1 MDESLGRGGGPTLGR
16 PLSAAL
22 RQKLRGEMAWDVLE
36 APLPP
41 EAADAVRARLDSM
54 PVVHL
59 GSGAGERWSVQQLVL
74 AVTPDEVSAAEASLV
89 GLRGRDVVC
98 WSPTYW
104 YLIPEGRRV
113 GNRVIC
119 LYSHGAD
126 QWVTFDDPQIV
137 AALCMNAAVADGLRQ
152 RQPSK
157 PVRVVNVGGVE
168 DAVPYARRAHP
179 TRKIR
184 LFMAG
189 NASGMTFIFRGEQAI
204 PVRRKGAEL
213 IEPIARRLDPERYAW
228 VFVGNDWEPYAQRL
242 AAAGW
247 TVISP
252 GPLEAP
258 WHYEYFGEG
267 DIHLMLAREEGGP
280 LTLLEAMGLGM
291 WTISTP
297 AGIAPA
303 VVRHG
308 LTGHLVPPLL
318 DGNNLEP
325 LAERIAAH
333 ILSLDEETLS
343 AARPRVRD
351 SVAHLTWGNFK
362 AEVEAF
368 IRECFHAEQPGNC
381 LI

>member
-1 MDESLGRGGGPTLGR
+1 VDEQFTRDGWPTERR
-16 PLSAAL
+16 PLSATL
-22 RQKLRGEMAWDVLE
+22 RRKLRGEIGWDAPE

-41 EAADAVRARLDSM
+41 EAATAVRSRLDGLR
-54 PVVHL
+54 VVHL
-59 GSGAGERWSVQQLVL
+59 GSGAGERWSVQQMVR
-74 AVTPDEVSAAEASLV
+74 AVTQNEVSAAEASLV

-104 YLIPEGRRV
+104 YLIPEGRRTH
-113 GNRVIC
+113 NRVIC
-119 LYSHGAD
+119 FYFHGSD
-126 QWVTFDDPQIV
+126 QWVTFDDPQII
-137 AALCMNAAVADGLRQ
+137 AALCMNEAIADGLRQ

-168 DAVPYARRAHP
+168 DAAPYARRAHP

-189 NASGMTFIFRGEQAI
+189 NASGKTHVFKGGRKILI
-204 PVRRKGAEL
+204 RRKGAEL
-213 IEPIARRLDPERYAW
+213 IEPVARRLDPECYAW
-228 VFVGNDWEPYAQRL
+228 VFVGTDWEPYAQRL
-242 AAAGW
+242 AAGGW
-247 TVISP
+247 TVIYP

-258 WHYEYFGEG
+258 GHYEYFGEG

-308 LTGHLVPPLL
+308 QTGYLVPPLV

-325 LAERIAAH
+325 LAETIATH
-333 ILSLDEETLS
+333 ILSLDQETLR
-343 AARPRVRD
+343 AARPRVRE
-351 SVAHLTWGNFK
+351 SVAHRTWGNFK

-368 IRECFHAEQPGNC
+368 MQECFPTE
-381 LI
+381 